1 MKREFHPRKRFHWD
15 FQTRNK
21 HEAHGKQKR
30 RVICREDYT
39 DAIESNED
47 TDVALPA
54 VLLTAMQVQYNL
66 KVDQKCERMHFMRTV
81 ILEST
86 TLRFWLRSEWN
97 TSALRTAYCT
107 VYTV

>member
-1 MKREFHPRKRFHWD
+1 MPQRKQEMKREFHPRKRFHWD

-54 VLLTAMQVQYNL
+54 VLLTAMQVQS
-66 KVDQKCERMHFMRTV
+66 QSRPEMRTNAFYENCDIRKYNTE
-81 ILEST
+81 ILAVFRME
-86 TLRFWLRSEWN
+86 
-97 TSALRTAYCT
+97 Y
-107 VYTV
+107 